1 MKKTLLKSFLL
12 FPLLA
17 CFAQSE
23 MPSINGDIT
32 VTQASSFSVSMP
44 LRDLLNG
51 EIRNK
56 AVEDEL
62 KEGYEHF
69 PRNPHTNLQS
79 LPTGN
84 DPAWQKNNG
93 SRHSPSTV
101 QNLFD
106 WEGLAG
112 VSPPDPTGA
121 AGPNHYVQAVNS
133 SFAVYDKKGVILK
146 SGTNLGTLWGSGS
159 DGDPI
164 VMYDKYADR
173 FFISQF
179 KTSSPYKM
187 LLAVSKTADPLGQ
200 YYAYQF
206 TFSAMPDYPK
216 FGIWTDGYYFGCNL
230 PGKNDVAV
238 FERNKMLAGD
248 QSARMIQKAS
258 GLKSGANFII
268 QPAEA
273 DGELPPL
280 GTPNY
285 MFFFEDDGWSGVAK
299 DAIKVL
305 TFKVDWANTANST
318 LSVSQTLATTPFD
331 AAFTSNWDDIPQ
343 KGSSQRLDVL
353 AGVTYMRAQYRK
365 WAGYN
370 TVVLCNVV
378 DVDKTNHAG
387 LRWYEL
393 RDKND
398 GVWSIYQQG
407 TYAPDAESRAHG
419 SISMDNQGNIA
430 LAYGLTGTNTYP
442 SIALTGRYAGDPLG
456 QMTIPEVI
464 VEAGAGAKSGDNRYG
479 DYAHMTLDPTDDQT
493 FWFTGNYV
501 KSGGKSTTRI
511 ATFKLA
517 TQISMGTAN
526 PYLNNL
532 SITHTINKENL
543 SVAVKGLFD
552 NESVMVDLFSI
563 QGSLITHFDA
573 QPAKNELQQTFNIS
587 NLSNGSYLIRIGNVN
602 FQKVMKVVVAN

>member
-1 MKKTLLKSFLL
+1 MKRAALFNSLVVLFPIICVAQSNSKTL
-12 FPLLA
+12 
-17 CFAQSE
+17 
-23 MPSINGDIT
+23 IVDNGIT
-32 VTQASSFSVSMP
+32 VSEATQFSLSPP
-44 LRDLLNG
+44 LRDILNG
-51 EIRNK
+51 EMAKDDRGEIKKGHQR
-56 AVEDEL
+56 
-62 KEGYEHF
+62 F
-69 PRNPHTNLQS
+69 PRNAQVNQNS
-79 LPTGN
+79 LPVGN
-84 DPAWQKNNG
+84 DPVWQENNG
-93 SRHSPSTV
+93 NRKTASV

-106 WEGLAG
+106 WEGLNGAN
-112 VSPPDPTGA
+112 PPDPTGA

-187 LLAVSKTADPLGQ
+187 LLAVSKTSDPLGQ

-206 TFSAMPDYPK
+206 NFSAFPDYPK

-230 PGKNDVAV
+230 PGNNDVAV
-238 FERNKMLAGD
+238 FERDKMLVGD
-248 QSARMIQKAS
+248 QSARMIQKKS
-258 GLKSGANFII
+258 GLTSGANFII

-273 DGELPPL
+273 DGVLPPL

-299 DAIKVL
+299 DAIKIL
-305 TFKVDWANTANST
+305 EFKVDWTTPANTT
-318 LSVSQTLATTPFD
+318 LTVSQTLDTAPFD
-331 AAFTSNWDDIPQ
+331 AAFTSSWNDVPQ
-343 KGSSQRLDVL
+343 KGTTQKLDVL

-370 TVVLCNVV
+370 SVVFCNVV

-398 GVWSIYQQG
+398 GNWSIYQQG
-407 TYAPDAESRAHG
+407 TYAPDSESRIHG
-419 SISMDNQGNIA
+419 SISMDDQGNIA
-430 LAYGLTGTNTYP
+430 MAYSLTGTNTYP
-442 SIALTGRYAGDPLG
+442 SIALTGRYSSDPLG

-464 VEAGAGAKSGDNRYG
+464 VEAGAGSKSGSNRFG
-479 DYAHMTLDPTDDQT
+479 DYAHMTIDPTDDQT
-493 FWFTGNYV
+493 FWFTGNYI

-517 TQISMGTAN
+517 GATGVEDT
-526 PYLNNL
+526 YLKDI
-532 SITHTINKENL
+532 SITHSISGDNL
-543 SVAVKGLFD
+543 NIAVTGLFD
-552 NESVMVDLFSI
+552 NKSVIIDLFSI
-563 QGSLITHFDA
+563 QGSLLTHFDVSPVNNKFQ
-573 QPAKNELQQTFNIS
+573 QPFNIS
-587 NLSNGSYLIRIGNVN
+587 NLPSGSYLIRIGNIN
-602 FQKVMKVVVAN
+602 FQKVVKINISK